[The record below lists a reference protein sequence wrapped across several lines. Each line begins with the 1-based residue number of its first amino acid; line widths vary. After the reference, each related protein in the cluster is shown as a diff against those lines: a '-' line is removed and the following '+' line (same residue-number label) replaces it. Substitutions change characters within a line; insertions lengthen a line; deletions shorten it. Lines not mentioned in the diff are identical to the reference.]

1 MTLHKLPTADKPV
14 WPCDIKPARLQAP
27 AHHPCRQPRAG
38 RQVDPGM
45 DSDLA
50 TTGNVGYDHLQP
62 REPHPNHLAT
72 SVERWYYRS
81 GWRLGVAHGLVGGGL
96 LGFLAA
102 MALASLGRLLG
113 GQ

>member
-1 MTLHKLPTADKPV
+1 MDTPQTKPATV
-14 WPCDIKPARLQAP
+14 WPCDIKRTRVQAP

-50 TTGNVGYDHLQP
+50 TTGNVGQGHQMP
-62 REPHPNHLAT
+62 HAPHPNHVPT
-72 SVERWYYRS
+72 MVERWFYRT
-81 GWRLGVAHGLVGGGL
+81 GWRLGVGQGLVGGGL

-102 MALASLGRLLG
+102 MALVSLGRMWG
-113 GQ
+113 GE